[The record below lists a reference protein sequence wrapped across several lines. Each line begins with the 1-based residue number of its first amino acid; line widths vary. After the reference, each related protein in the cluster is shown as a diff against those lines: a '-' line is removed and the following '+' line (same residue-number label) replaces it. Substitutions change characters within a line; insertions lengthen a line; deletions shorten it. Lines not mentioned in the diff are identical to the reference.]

1 MFCQVVCVTFLTK
14 QEKIHFDL
22 YKIKYIS
29 QNQPKS
35 NLSLTSLCHWIEST
49 FFNEIEQN
57 QLKCLGIDVTIP
69 TLKEFYHYHVLKK
82 SYVDQN
88 DHHSLKMLIFL
99 IYHFSKEITYKTSIT
114 LEKNLK

>member
-1 MFCQVVCVTFLTK
+1 MFCQGMCVTFLAK
-14 QEKIHFDL
+14 QKKIHFDL
-22 YKIKYIS
+22 YKINYMG
-29 QNQPKS
+29 QNQPMS
-35 NLSLTSLCHWIEST
+35 DLSLTSLCHWKEST

-69 TLKEFYHYHVLKK
+69 ILKEFYHYHVLKK

-99 IYHFSKEITYKTSIT
+99 IYHFSKEIT
-114 LEKNLK
+114 